1 MPVHDN
7 DVKGGEGVGG
17 HVPRLVTVHPV
28 HLGTVHGSGVN
39 LEFAMECACG
49 RAESVLPGDLW
60 LIGRVPGIVMT
71 GTWAL
76 CHSLVWQVSEEMFL
90 LSVGGQHR
98 QWVVMAVAPSSVVLH
113 KCLVL
118 ILQ

>member
-1 MPVHDN
+1 MLPDVPVHDK

-28 HLGTVHGSGVN
+28 HLGTVHGSVVN

-60 LIGRVPGIVMT
+60 LIGRVPGIVRLLAGHLDRDLGFVPST
-71 GTWAL
+71 GMAGFRGD
-76 CHSLVWQVSEEMFL
+76 VST
-90 LSVGGQHR
+90 VGGGT
-98 QWVVMAVAPSSVVLH
+98 A
-113 KCLVL
+113 
-118 ILQ
+118 